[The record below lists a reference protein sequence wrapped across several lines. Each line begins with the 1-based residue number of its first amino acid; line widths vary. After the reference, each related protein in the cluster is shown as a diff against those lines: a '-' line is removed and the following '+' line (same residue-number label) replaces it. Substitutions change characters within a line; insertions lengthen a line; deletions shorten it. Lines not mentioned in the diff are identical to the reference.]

1 MTKQSAL
8 GFIKRDKLILALDT
22 QLEQAIQEDN
32 TFSMIACV
40 AQGLPDENFD
50 DIISVAEVC
59 LGASLRRDDRSGR
72 LDRSTIIM
80 GLPGTTLHEAKSL
93 ASRLIGDFS
102 LRASHLRPT
111 SWRTGIST
119 FPDDGVRVQ
128 TLIDA
133 AIDAAQD
140 ARMNY
145 SRKGLSENWL
155 TNLASRPPK
164 PAID

>member
-1 MTKQSAL
+1 MPNQS
-8 GFIKRDKLILALDT
+8 GFIDRDELILSLGA
-22 QLEQAIQEDN
+22 QLEKAIQDDHS
-32 TFSMIACV
+32 FSVIACV

-59 LGASLRRDDRSGR
+59 LRAALRDDDRSGR

-80 GLPGTTLHEAKSL
+80 GLPGTTLHQAKSF

-102 LRASHLRPT
+102 QRAGHLQPT

-128 TLIDA
+128 ALIEA
-133 AIDAAQD
+133 AIEAAQD

-145 SRKGLSENWL
+145 SRKGLSENWR
-155 TNLASRPPK
+155 TNLSSAPSRPLS
-164 PAID
+164 D